1 MAFIYFATQLTIVA
15 AAGRDTDHGLRCRK
29 KTGSMVPPEVSVG
42 DVSLLP
48 YLAPF
53 QYANVRDSAWASRAW
68 TFQ

>member
-42 DVSLLP
+42 DVSLALP
-48 YLAPF
+48 ST
-53 QYANVRDSAWASRAW
+53 VSVCER
-68 TFQ
+68 T